1 MRAFVALDLPDG
13 LLRDVTRLQSGLGVG
28 RVVAEE
34 NLHLT
39 LAFLGEISHEQMMD
53 MAEGLATLNA
63 APVALSLAGLD
74 TMGGDMPRV
83 LAIRAEPT
91 DPLISLQKKVSGL
104 ARDAGLTLQ
113 RRRFRPHVTLSRL
126 PRKLTSTDERR
137 LGEFLSLNGAAR
149 LTPYT
154 ADTLTL
160 YRSHLRDDGASY
172 EPLAEALLA
181 G

>member
-1 MRAFVALDLPDG
+1 MRAFLALDLPDG
-13 LLRDVTRLQSGLGVG
+13 LLRDVTRLQSGLAVG
-28 RVVAEE
+28 RVVEEE

-39 LAFLGEISHEQMMD
+39 LAFLGDISHEQMMD
-53 MAEGLATLNA
+53 LAEGLALLQA
-63 APVALSLAGLD
+63 APVELSLAGLD

-83 LAIRAEPT
+83 LAIRADAT
-91 DPLISLQKKVSGL
+91 DPLISLQKKAERL
-104 ARDAGLTLQ
+104 AREAGVSLQ

-126 PRKLTSTDERR
+126 PRKLTATDTRR

-149 LTPYT
+149 LTPRE

-160 YRSHLRDDGASY
+160 YRSHLSDDGATY
-172 EPLAEALLA
+172 EPLAEAQLA